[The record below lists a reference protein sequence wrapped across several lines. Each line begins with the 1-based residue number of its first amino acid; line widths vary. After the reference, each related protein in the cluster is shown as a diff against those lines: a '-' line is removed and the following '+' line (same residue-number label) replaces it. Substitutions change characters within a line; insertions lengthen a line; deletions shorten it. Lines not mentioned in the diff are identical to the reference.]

1 MDDACPTARVFFA
14 PSAVLEVLVQTATSH
29 GPRGRM
35 PAGMTAFTII
45 WFGQLISLVGTSMT
59 RFALTVWAYETT
71 GSAAVL
77 AQVGFFSFVPIIL
90 VSPFAGALVD
100 RWNRKLVMMF
110 SDLGAGLSTIALLV
124 LYLTGNLQIW
134 HIMVAGAFAGIF
146 ESFQFPAFS
155 ASISTMLN
163 KAQFVRANAMLS
175 LAESA
180 SGIVAPVLAGVLLP
194 LISIGGIMT
203 IDIVTFTLAVLA
215 MLIVH
220 IPQPKRSQEGAA
232 ARAGIWS
239 EAVYGFG
246 YIWRRPS
253 LLGLQASFFFSN
265 LFSSISIILLPAMI
279 LARTGNNATTLGFV
293 QSSLGIGGVVGGL
306 LLSTWGG
313 PQRRIHGL
321 LVGFIGISLLGE
333 ALMGIGQALPLW
345 AAAGFFTG
353 FFIPFINGSNQAIW
367 QAKVAPDVQGRVFAA
382 RRIFAQITIPLGF
395 LLGGYLADGIFEP
408 MMMEPNGPVA
418 RFFEGIVGSGPG
430 AGMGLLFVMTGLLG
444 AAVGFA
450 GYIIPVIRNA
460 ETILPDHIEVADG
473 APHEQ
478 PTAISA

>member
-1 MDDACPTARVFFA
+1 MDIIYFI
-14 PSAVLEVLVQTATSH
+14 VQQ
-29 GPRGRM
+29 M
-35 PAGMTAFTII
+35 M
-45 WFGQLISLVGTSMT
+45 
-59 RFALTVWAYETT
+59 
-71 GSAAVL
+71 
-77 AQVGFFSFVPIIL
+77 FFSIPLLIV
-90 VSPFAGALVD
+90 ALGG
-100 RWNRKLVMMF
+100 MF
-110 SDLGAGLSTIALLV
+110 SERSGVVNIALE
-124 LYLTGNLQIW
+124 G
-134 HIMVAGAFAGIF
+134 IMVAGAFAGIF

-279 LARTGNNATTLGFV
+279 LARTGGDEVA
-293 QSSLGIGGVVGGL
+293 LGIVQGALGAAGLAGGL
-306 LLSTWGG
+306 LMATWGG
-313 PQRRIHGL
+313 PRRKIHG
-321 LVGFIGISLLGE
+321 VLLGT
-333 ALMGIGQALPLW
+333 ALSFLLGDFLFAVGQGVVVW
-345 AAAGFFTG
+345 IVAAAASAV
-353 FFIPFINGSNQAIW
+353 FIPILLGSRNAIW
-367 QAKVAPDVQGRVFAA
+367 QAKVPPAVQGRVFATDSMLRLSLNPA
-382 RRIFAQITIPLGF
+382 GYLLAGVLADRLEALGYEVTRGVGVTGVVAVLANGDGPTVLLRADIDAQINHLIPGAFHHHPHQILADIMQVAFDGADNKHTAPLGGSGFKMRFKLVHTGRHRFGRHQQVRHKDFVTAEFFSHFIHPGHQSFGKDIVWVGPLLERIAYQFKNAVLPPHVRRIGRIGLDFSS
-395 LLGGYLADGIFEP
+395 YH
-408 MMMEPNGPVA
+408 
-418 RFFEGIVGSGPG
+418 
-430 AGMGLLFVMTGLLG
+430 AG
-444 AAVGFA
+444 
-450 GYIIPVIRNA
+450 
-460 ETILPDHIEVADG
+460 
-473 APHEQ
+473 
-478 PTAISA
+478 